1 MVRKDEI
8 IMICPICHGKLIFNN
23 GIYICES
30 CGREQTL
37 ISLFENTDVFIC
49 YTESDDQSR
58 RTKDSILAQDIYNYL
73 QNSNI
78 NTFYQ
83 RISAADLV
91 GDDFLKVYFKAISDA
106 KIIIFLA
113 TSKKLFQKL
122 LEENR
127 KYIKN
132 KKIFPV
138 YSDIKVNDI
147 PKELAKL
154 QAINYDSIG
163 AKSEIVKN
171 ILHSLGRENE
181 LIIEKKN
188 NKKRLFVSVCILLL
202 ILIAGC
208 VYFVF
213 DTPYIL
219 KSKKYEY
226 AGQLENEGHFTEAM
240 KVYSGINSF
249 KDSDEKLN
257 MLYNRYDGYYID
269 DKNNMGLYID
279 ISSHGVSEIE
289 LHYFDKNNTINK
301 NTSLLENNKINF
313 SFKDSDNKQCSGV
326 ITLKDN
332 GFELCID
339 DNISQFDLSEKT
351 DMNIKKTINGNIIKT
366 WLESSRK
373 QSYFYEHG
381 YSMFFVDTIPKFT
394 DNAIYQI
401 DDTNIQ
407 LGIFYDSKLSQT
419 DRINIDGDV
428 VALLAPASIACPS
441 MIGKTIPK
449 IKHNKFGYEIYGGF
463 IDANNE
469 IVYYPNCNKIFA
481 ATNDY
486 QYFSI
491 SFTNNDSELSVID
504 SGTMIAVTSKKWLD
518 GCEWITDNNWD
529 DLAANCIEYD

>member
-49 YTESDDQSR
+49 YTESDDQGR
-58 RTKDSILAQDIYNYL
+58 RTKDSILAQDIYNCL
-73 QNSNI
+73 QNANI
-78 NTFYQ
+78 HTFYQ
-83 RISAADLV
+83 RISVADLV
-91 GDDFLKVYFKAISDA
+91 GADFFKVYFKAISDA

-113 TSKKLFQKL
+113 TSKELFQKL
-122 LEENR
+122 LEENK

-138 YSDIKVNDI
+138 YADIKVNDI
-147 PKELAKL
+147 PEELAKL

-171 ILHSLGRENE
+171 ILHSLSRENE
-181 LIIEKKN
+181 LIIGEKN
-188 NKKRLFVSVCILLL
+188 NKKGLFVSVCILLL
-202 ILIAGC
+202 LLIEVC
-208 VYFVF
+208 VYIVF
-213 DTPYIL
+213 DTPYVL

-226 AGQLENEGHFTEAM
+226 AGQLENKGQFIKAM
-240 KVYSGINSF
+240 EVYSDINSF
-249 KDSDEKLN
+249 KDSDGKLN
-257 MLYNRYDGYYID
+257 MLYNRYDGYYVD

-279 ISSHGVSEIE
+279 ISSHGVTEIE
-289 LHYFDKNNTINK
+289 LHYFDKNNTVNK
-301 NTSLLENNKINF
+301 NTSLLENDKIRF

-339 DNISQFDLSEKT
+339 DNISQFDISEKT
-351 DMNIKKTINGNIIKT
+351 DMNIKKNINENTIKA
-366 WLESSRK
+366 WLDSSRK
-373 QSYFYEHG
+373 QSYFYEYG
-381 YSMFFVDTIPKFT
+381 YSMFFVDTIPKLT

-407 LGIFYDSKLSQT
+407 LGIFYDSKLPKT

-428 VALLAPASIACPS
+428 VALLAPASIVCPS

-449 IKHNKFGYEIYGGF
+449 IKHNKFGYEICGGF
-463 IDANNE
+463 INADSE

-481 ATNDY
+481 ATNDF

-491 SFTNNDSELSVID
+491 SFTNNGCELSVVEG
-504 SGTMIAVTSKKWLD
+504 GTMIAVTSKKWLD
-518 GCEWITDNNWD
+518 GCEWITSSNWD
-529 DLAANCIEYD
+529 DLVANCIEYD